1 TLIYIIIR
9 TNVIGY
15 LFSSRLK
22 ITDLMNDPFVGMSGG
37 ERLATILYTLGVYVK
52 LLVFPHPLTHDYYPY
67 HIPIMNFGKPGTLIS
82 LALYIGLAFTFFKL
96 WKQKNIYA
104 WSIAF
109 FVATISIV
117 SNLFFP
123 VGTFMNERFI
133 FIPSIAFSLVSA
145 WVIVRHGFES
155 QKQWAKYL
163 AGAILIILIAGYAF
177 KTYDRIPAW
186 KNALSLNG
194 QAAVVS
200 ENSARANSFMATALF
215 ELGRDT
221 SDYAAKKQLFDEAEF
236 YAKRAIE
243 IYPNYNAANQ
253 IYAGLVAERY
263 QRDNNQQYLFDEFAK
278 ILDRRPDTEYVYQFS
293 EYLNRQLPPQTM
305 ADFYYRVA
313 YEIMVTKNQEYPRAV
328 QYLKLAETIAP
339 NDARILFA
347 LGTALYRGG
356 DEVQGNEY
364 LNRSY
369 QLNPALRPQG

>member
-1 TLIYIIIR
+1 
-9 TNVIGY
+9 
-15 LFSSRLK
+15 
-22 ITDLMNDPFVGMSGG
+22 
-37 ERLATILYTLGVYVK
+37 
-52 LLVFPHPLTHDYYPY
+52 
-67 HIPIMNFGKPGTLIS
+67 
-82 LALYIGLAFTFFKL
+82 
-96 WKQKNIYA
+96 
-104 WSIAF
+104 
-109 FVATISIV
+109 
-117 SNLFFP
+117 
-123 VGTFMNERFI
+123 MNERFI

-145 WVIVRHGFES
+145 WVLVKHGFES

-163 AGAILIILIAGYAF
+163 AGAILIILIFGYAF

-221 SDYAAKKQLFDEAEF
+221 SDYTAKKQLFDEAEF

-243 IYPNYNAANQ
+243 IYPQYNAANQ

-313 YEIMVTKNQEYPRAV
+313 HDIMMVKNQQYPRAV

-339 NDARILFA
+339 NDARILHA

-356 DEVQGNEY
+356 DQVQGTQY
-364 LNRSY
+364 LERAY
-369 QLNPALRPQG
+369 QLNPALRTQ